1 MSKIS
6 ISKHIIFLLIAVY
19 LSNVFGDNPI
29 IQTCFTADPAPMAYK
44 DRVYAYVGVD
54 SSAAPDNA
62 YLMKYWKCYSSKD
75 MVNWTDHGI
84 VLKTTDFKWSGGE
97 ADAAQAIEHNGKFY
111 YYISTPATGGVALG
125 VAVADNPLGP
135 FKDIG
140 SPLVTADKMSG
151 CNATHSWR
159 GLDPTVWIDDNEQAW
174 LYWGNNVLYWVK
186 LNNDLISTTGAI
198 SCIAPNNTASFG
210 PDYEEAPWVYKRNNL
225 YYLVYAS
232 QFPECIRYATSSTIA
247 GPWTYKGQIMGTQP
261 NGVSNTIHP
270 GVVEFSGKSY
280 FFYHNAG
287 LPKGGSYRRAVCV
300 EQFDYNQDGTI
311 PSIKETSGG
320 VITGVTS
327 LNPFDTIQAET
338 ICWSNGVRTEICSEG
353 GIDIDSIH
361 NNDYIKVEGVD
372 FGTGTSSFDARVASN
387 TSGGKIELHLDNLSG
402 MLIGTCEV
410 TSSGGAQTW
419 TTKNCTVTG
428 ATGKHDLFLKFTGG
442 NDALFNFNWWKFNQI
457 KVGVSSLIK
466 NNKKTL
472 KIMSKQFKIIDTD
485 IQVSANSNEIVEIKL
500 FNLSGKYIATL
511 YSGLLKGQDKLAVD
525 LARVGSG
532 SYLVNI
538 TSGDKKMV
546 GREVFCVV
554 Q

>member
-1 MSKIS
+1 
-6 ISKHIIFLLIAVY
+6 
-19 LSNVFGDNPI
+19 
-29 IQTCFTADPAPMAYK
+29 
-44 DRVYAYVGVD
+44 
-54 SSAAPDNA
+54 
-62 YLMKYWKCYSSKD
+62 
-75 MVNWTDHGI
+75 
-84 VLKTTDFKWSGGE
+84 
-97 ADAAQAIEHNGKFY
+97 
-111 YYISTPATGGVALG
+111 
-125 VAVADNPLGP
+125 
-135 FKDIG
+135 
-140 SPLVTADKMSG
+140 
-151 CNATHSWR
+151 
-159 GLDPTVWIDDNEQAW
+159 
-174 LYWGNNVLYWVK
+174 
-186 LNNDLISTTGAI
+186 
-198 SCIAPNNTASFG
+198 
-210 PDYEEAPWVYKRNNL
+210 
-225 YYLVYAS
+225 
-232 QFPECIRYATSSTIA
+232 
-247 GPWTYKGQIMGTQP
+247 MGTQP

-361 NNDYIKVEGVD
+361 NDDYIKVEGVD
-372 FGTGTSSFDARVASN
+372 FGAGASSFDARVTSN
-387 TSGGKIELHLDNLSG
+387 TSGGKIELHLDSLSG
-402 MLIGTCEV
+402 TLIGTCDI
-410 TSSGGAQTW
+410 TSTGGSQIW
-419 TTKNCTVTG
+419 TTKSCSVSA